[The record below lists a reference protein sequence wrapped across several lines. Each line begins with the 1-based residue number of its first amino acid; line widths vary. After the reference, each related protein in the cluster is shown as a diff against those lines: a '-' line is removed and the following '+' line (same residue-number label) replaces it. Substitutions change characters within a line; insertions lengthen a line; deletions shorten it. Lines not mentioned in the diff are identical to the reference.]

1 MLSTMLGTMK
11 TIQVSC
17 FRFPFPVSLSSLGA
31 LLFAGFL
38 LTSASVVSAATY
50 PPTEGAMRGFVLLK
64 ERTEAPQ
71 ALFTRG
77 DGQEEVLA
85 NKKGKVLIVN
95 FWATWCAPCVHEMP
109 ALDRL
114 QAAFDKD
121 EVEIVLI
128 NQDRGGE
135 RIAETFMRDR
145 LNLQNLDVYL
155 DPGFKLSRAFKN
167 KGLPST
173 YAIDKQG
180 RVVGGLFGIAE
191 WDSDDAKAMIR
202 HLLDE

>member
-1 MLSTMLGTMK
+1 MLLMMRTSRSFL
-11 TIQVSC
+11 
-17 FRFPFPVSLSSLGA
+17 A
-31 LLFAGFL
+31 LCFL
-38 LTSASVVSAATY
+38 LIGTGAAFSKEF
-50 PPTEGAMRGFVLLK
+50 PPTDGAMRGFVLLK
-64 ERTEAPQ
+64 ERVEAPQ
-71 ALFTRG
+71 AEYTRG
-77 DGQEEVLA
+77 NGRAETLA
-85 NKKGKVLIVN
+85 DKKGKVLIVN

-128 NQDRGGE
+128 NQDRGGAQ
-135 RIAETFMRDR
+135 IAEPFMRDR

-173 YAIDKQG
+173 YAIDKEG
-180 RVVGGLFGIAE
+180 MVVGGLFGIAE
-191 WDSDDAKAMIR
+191 WDSDDAKALVR
-202 HLLDE
+202 HLLEE